1 MKQFVAMSDEMLYRT
16 DGPPG
21 PLVPYQCGVFCWH
34 QLREE
39 ILASTSMPGLESQV
53 RVFEQRNPLSA

>member
-1 MKQFVAMSDEMLYRT
+1 MKQFVAMTDDVLYRS

-21 PLVPYQCGVFCWH
+21 PIVPYQCGVFCWH

-39 ILASTSMPGLESQV
+39 MQV
-53 RVFEQRNPLSA
+53 NPPPAGAERISPQATLSA

>member
-1 MKQFVAMSDEMLYRT
+1 MKQFVAMTDEMLYRS

-39 ILASTSMPGLESQV
+39 ILASTAAAGATVAQPEPE
-53 RVFEQRNPLSA
+53 RRALSA